1 MKDLR
6 ATRGRYVIHDLIE
19 QGEHEHQDFKYSISD
34 ARKIARSVS
43 AFANN
48 DGGQLLIGVKDNGTI
63 AGVRNEEDIYVVEQA
78 AQMCCTPPQEV
89 KFDAFKVDGGL
100 IVIRAT
106 VAKAETRPVQV
117 IEADGRRRAYYRV
130 ADENIAAH
138 PLMVRAWQMQHTA
151 ANTVFTL
158 SDAETALL
166 NALNAAAEPLSIPQ
180 LPLLLHT
187 SQRAAADIIVHLA
200 AMHIIRFVHTS
211 GEWRLLPA

>member
-6 ATRGRYVIHDLIE
+6 ATRGRYVIQELIE
-19 QGEHEHQDFKYSISD
+19 QGEHEHQDFKFSISD

-48 DGGQLLIGVKDNGTI
+48 DGGWLLIGVKDNGTV

-78 AQMCCTPPQEV
+78 AQMCCTPPQDV

-106 VAKAETRPVQV
+106 VAKAAKRPVQV

-138 PLMVRAWQMQHTA
+138 PLMVRAWQMQHSS
-151 ANTVFTL
+151 VFTL

-166 NALNAAAEPLSIPQ
+166 SVLSASTEPLSTSR

-187 SQRAAADIIVHLA
+187 SQRASDDIVVRLA
-200 AMHIIRFVHTS
+200 AMHIIEFVYD
-211 GEWRLLPA
+211 GEWKVRRGK

>member
-1 MKDLR
+1 
-6 ATRGRYVIHDLIE
+6 
-19 QGEHEHQDFKYSISD
+19 
-34 ARKIARSVS
+34 VS

-48 DGGQLLIGVKDNGTI
+48 DGGWLLIGVKDNGTV

-78 AQMCCTPPQEV
+78 AQMCCTPPQDV

-106 VAKAETRPVQV
+106 VAKAAKRPVQV

-138 PLMVRAWQMQHTA
+138 PLMVRAWQMQH
-151 ANTVFTL
+151 NSVFTL

-166 NALNAAAEPLSIPQ
+166 SVLSASTEPLSTSR

-187 SQRAAADIIVHLA
+187 SQRASDDIVVRLA
-200 AMHIIRFVHTS
+200 AMHIIEFVYD
-211 GEWRLLPA
+211 GEWKVRRKK

>member
-6 ATRGRYVIHDLIE
+6 ATRGRYVIQELIE
-19 QGEHEHQDFKYSISD
+19 QGEHEHQDFKFSISD

-48 DGGQLLIGVKDNGTI
+48 DGGWLLIGVKDNGTV

-78 AQMCCTPPQEV
+78 AQMCCTPPQDV

-106 VAKAETRPVQV
+106 VAKAAKRPVQV

-138 PLMVRAWQMQHTA
+138 PLMVRAWQMQHSS
-151 ANTVFTL
+151 VFTL

-166 NALNAAAEPLSIPQ
+166 SVLSASPEPLSTSR

-187 SQRAAADIIVHLA
+187 SQRASDDIVVRLA
-200 AMHIIRFVHTS
+200 AMHIIEFVYD
-211 GEWRLLPA
+211 GEWKVRRGK

>member
-6 ATRGRYVIHDLIE
+6 ATRGRYVIQELIE
-19 QGEHEHQDFKYSISD
+19 QGEHEHQDFKFSISD

-48 DGGQLLIGVKDNGTI
+48 DGGWLLIGVKDNGTV

-78 AQMCCTPPQEV
+78 AQMCCTPPQDV

-106 VAKAETRPVQV
+106 VAKAAKRPVQV

-138 PLMVRAWQMQHTA
+138 PLMVRAWQMQHSS
-151 ANTVFTL
+151 VFTL

-166 NALNAAAEPLSIPQ
+166 SVLSASTEPLSTSR

-187 SQRAAADIIVHLA
+187 SQRASDDIVVRLA
-200 AMHIIRFVHTS
+200 AMHIIEFVYD
-211 GEWRLLPA
+211 GEWKVRRKK